1 MIWLVRGGGCDDVD
15 ADTIIWLVGCGG
27 GDDDDDMT
35 SGLWWWL

>member
-1 MIWLVRGGGCDDVD
+1 MRGGGCDDVD

-27 GDDDDDMT
+27 GGDDDDDMT

>member
-1 MIWLVRGGGCDDVD
+1 MRGGGCDDVD

-27 GDDDDDMT
+27 GDDDDDDMT